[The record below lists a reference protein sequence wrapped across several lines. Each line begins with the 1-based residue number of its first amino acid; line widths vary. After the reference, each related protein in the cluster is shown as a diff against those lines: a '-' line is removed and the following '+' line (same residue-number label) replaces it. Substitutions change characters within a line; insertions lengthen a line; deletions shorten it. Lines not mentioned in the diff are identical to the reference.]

1 MKLIFHHLDF
11 SKMTEKKVGDSSFP
25 AKSEKIGVAG
35 LLKHFFVRPD
45 DYDPAASKKITFY
58 EITNPLAR

>member
-1 MKLIFHHLDF
+1 
-11 SKMTEKKVGDSSFP
+11 MTEKKVGDSSFP